1 MNRLTYFA
9 LLAPIFITGGAC
21 AVLAVVHATK
31 GNYLLAIFNIGFT
44 LIMAFFAGAVEEAR
58 NQARN

>member
-9 LLAPIFITGGAC
+9 LLTAIFITGGAC
-21 AVLAVVHATK
+21 AVLAVAHAIN
-31 GNYLLAIFNIGFT
+31 GNYLISIFNIGFA

>member
-9 LLAPIFITGGAC
+9 LLTAIFIAGGGC

-31 GNYLLAIFNIGFT
+31 GNYLLAFFNIGFT
-44 LIMAFFAGAVEEAR
+44 LIMAFFAGAVEEIR